1 MYSARLNFEFPNSDQ
16 CLQFLSPYF
25 NFSQTQFPLAALLAG
40 MAVHPETV
48 AQPLGVSVTV
58 DTSWEGLEDFVM
70 VGGQSNKTNDSY
82 CALKNSLHTA
92 FTPSPSISL
101 PLLIL
106 LHFIL
111 LSLSLPFFPLS
122 HSFPSLFL
130 LISPSPPLPHF
141 FFFLSHALT
150 PIPNTD
156 INECTQENTDCEQGC
171 LNKIGS
177 YKCHCFVGYQRANAT
192 HCSKLTN
199 LYSTLKLP
207 QWIPFSFSCIVIRR
221 CEIKNGD
228 CQHDCFYDVD
238 GVGRC
243 KCRNGR
249 VMDPARERKCW
260 GMVCHVHSQLISI
273 GFCQVLK
280 VSSLGYACKL

>member
-1 MYSARLNFEFPNSDQ
+1 MLSKPSLIPRLLSQKNREEPGYEASLNLVYSARLNFEFPNSDQ
-16 CLQFLSPYF
+16 CLKFMLPYF

-58 DTSWEGLEDFVM
+58 DTSWEGLEDSVM

-82 CALKNSLHTA
+82 CALKNSLHIA

-130 LISPSPPLPHF
+130 LISPSPLLPHF
-141 FFFLSHALT
+141 FFFSLSCPH
-150 PIPNTD
+150 
-156 INECTQENTDCEQGC
+156 
-171 LNKIGS
+171 
-177 YKCHCFVGYQRANAT
+177 T
-192 HCSKLTN
+192 H
-199 LYSTLKLP
+199 P
-207 QWIPFSFSCIVIRR
+207 
-221 CEIKNGD
+221 
-228 CQHDCFYDVD
+228 
-238 GVGRC
+238 
-243 KCRNGR
+243 
-249 VMDPARERKCW
+249 
-260 GMVCHVHSQLISI
+260 
-273 GFCQVLK
+273 
-280 VSSLGYACKL
+280 

>member
-1 MYSARLNFEFPNSDQ
+1 MVSP
-16 CLQFLSPYF
+16 CLHVIVFDY
-25 NFSQTQFPLAALLAG
+25 FSQTQFPLAALLAG

-48 AQPLGVSVTV
+48 ARPPGVSVTV
-58 DTSWEGLEDFVM
+58 DTSWEGLEDFAM
-70 VGGQSNKTNDSY
+70 VGGQSNKTNDTY
-82 CALKNSLHTA
+82 YALKNPLHTA

-130 LISPSPPLPHF
+130 LISPSPSLPHF
-141 FFFLSHALT
+141 FFFSLSCPPLIH
-150 PIPNTD
+150 IHSD
-156 INECTQENTDCEQGC
+156 INECTQENTGCEQGC
-171 LNKIGS
+171 LNKIGF

-192 HCSKLTN
+192 HCSKLTS
-199 LYSTLKLP
+199 LFSTLKLF
-207 QWIPFSFSCIVIRR
+207 QWIPSSFSCTVIRR
-221 CEIKNGD
+221 CDIKNGD

-260 GMVCHVHSQLISI
+260 GMLSHVN
-273 GFCQVLK
+273 
-280 VSSLGYACKL
+280 VSLAEI